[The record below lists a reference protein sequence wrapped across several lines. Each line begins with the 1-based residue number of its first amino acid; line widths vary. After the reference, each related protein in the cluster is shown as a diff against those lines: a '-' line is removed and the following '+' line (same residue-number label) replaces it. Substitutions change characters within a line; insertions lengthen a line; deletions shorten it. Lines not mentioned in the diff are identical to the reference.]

1 MQRVRYDFQPMRVDQ
16 SKGVNVLAGCSG
28 ELLRIDSNGNP
39 LHEPVTPFPANISGG
54 VVIGESWI
62 GTWVDQELREA
73 RMAAL
78 PLDGKWEDGGSRQHL
93 REVSDA
99 EVLMPASS
107 TWSKR
112 LDAEPMALT
121 RVTNGLVFATLN
133 RGVYIINEF
142 AEELWRAPYP
152 EWLGRSKF
160 QYSDTLVSCTEHAG
174 RISLWSRS
182 GAVTLLDA
190 EDGSFI
196 SSHVVPLSG
205 PLAGVK
211 YSEGAGWF
219 LMLENGDAGLL
230 DDLYTTPQL
239 VKTPGP
245 VFDAR
250 FSEDRWY
257 WTGWRHD
264 GFGDASKSQIVHRRD
279 VGIALVGDSVITNDG
294 RLDLFR
300 AQSL

>member
-1 MQRVRYDFQPMRVDQ
+1 MRVDQ
-16 SKGVNVLAGCSG
+16 SKRVNVLSGCSG

-78 PLDGKWEDGGSRQHL
+78 SLDGKWEDGGSRQHL

-107 TWSKR
+107 TWSRR

-121 RVTNGLVFATLN
+121 RVTKGAVFATLN
-133 RGVYIINEF
+133 RGVYMINEF

-152 EWLGRSKF
+152 EWLGRQKF
-160 QYSDTLVSCTEHAG
+160 QYSDTLVSCTECADG
-174 RISLWSRS
+174 ISLWSRS

-196 SSHVVPLSG
+196 SSHVVPLTG

-211 YSEGAGWF
+211 YSEVGGSF
-219 LMLENGDAGLL
+219 LMLENGDVGLL
-230 DDLYTTPQL
+230 DNLHSIPQL

-245 VFDAR
+245 VFDTR
-250 FSEDRWY
+250 FSDGGWH

-264 GFGDASKSQIVHRRD
+264 GFGDAWKSQIVQRRD
-279 VGIALVGDSVITNDG
+279 VGIALLGDSVITNDG